1 MGSNKV
7 TVSHTNSKWVEE
19 RAGRRSIGS
28 EGLKR
33 VCEPIRAALEDVGR
47 RVSRWLEPPTP
58 ELTDVFGGLQASQ
71 GKLIRPALLLL
82 AGRLVGG
89 LTGEHVAVA
98 TAVELLHTAS
108 LIHDDI
114 VDDDQLRRGTLSIRA
129 RWGASEAMLVGDV
142 VFGRALEVARRT
154 ESPAV
159 TRLLLAAARAVSEAE
174 LLHTHR
180 RGDLGLSAKEY
191 LQIARAKTAS
201 LFGLAA
207 GLGAM
212 LSDGGGSARRRLRQY
227 GRALGLAYQLADD
240 CRDVTTDPTP
250 GGAGLARGCVT
261 LPLIYHLE
269 YCDEAEREWAAGVLR
284 SGDER
289 QRADL
294 GRRIVASGA
303 CRRVRETAADWLGR
317 ARRALAPLPQG
328 SAKAALEEAAAYV
341 LSTFDE
347 NAL

>member
-1 MGSNKV
+1 MTIAHAHAKQLQ
-7 TVSHTNSKWVEE
+7 ELP
-19 RAGRRSIGS
+19 ARR
-28 EGLKR
+28 LAR
-33 VCEPIRAALEDVGR
+33 VCDPIRTALEDVSR

-58 ELTDVFGGLQASQ
+58 ELKDVFASLQVSQ

-82 AGRLVGG
+82 AGQMVGG
-89 LTGEHVAVA
+89 LTREHVAVA

-114 VDDDQLRRGTLSIRA
+114 VDGDQLRRGTLSIQA

-142 VFGRALEVARRT
+142 VFGRALEVARRAAP
-154 ESPAV
+154 PAV

-180 RGDLGLSAKEY
+180 RGDLGLSATEY

-207 GLGAM
+207 GMGAM
-212 LSDGGGSARRRLRQY
+212 LSGGGGSVRRRLRQY

-250 GGAGLARGCVT
+250 GGGGLARGCVT
-261 LPLIYHLE
+261 LPLIHYLE
-269 YCDEAEREWAAGVLR
+269 YCDQAEREWAAGVLR
-284 SGDER
+284 SGDDR
-289 QRADL
+289 QRAEL
-294 GRRIVASGA
+294 GRRMLASGA
-303 CRRVRETAADWLGR
+303 CRRVRETAVDWLGR
-317 ARRALAPLPQG
+317 ARRALAPLPG
-328 SAKAALEEAAAYV
+328 SSAKAALEEATAYV
-341 LSTFDE
+341 RSTFDE
-347 NAL
+347 ATF